1 MTRKKNKEDRPIVSM
16 SGEEREELWDDIY
29 LKEEGIVL
37 EFDPDSN
44 TGKIK
49 SLSDTGIYEIDSRE
63 LIRTKIELRPGDKAL
78 FAPLEDSEGND
89 FARIIRI
96 VELNT

>member
-29 LKEEGIVL
+29 LKEEGIVV
-37 EFDPDSN
+37 EFDHDSS
-44 TGKIK
+44 TEKIK
-49 SLSDTGIYEIDSRE
+49 SLCDGSIYEIDSRE
-63 LIRTKIELRPGDKAL
+63 LIRTKIELRPGDKIL
-78 FAPLEDSEGND
+78 FALIEDPEGND

-96 VELNT
+96 IELNT